1 MKKLF
6 LTLALTVLSLTAA
19 HAQFGVIGG
28 FTSSTT
34 KIAPGTN
41 WSAEIQKAPLWHAGV
56 AYKIGMGPF
65 FTLQPQL
72 TYQTKGSGVKDAA
85 RNLKSQAGFV
95 ELGLG
100 AQLGLDLLIVRP
112 YLLLEPFIGY
122 DVTPGERFSGDLAGI
137 SLTNDQIN
145 QYLKDARNK
154 FEVGFG
160 IGGGIEVMRHVQV
173 SVQWFMNVGKLYS
186 EDRLAADAVLKTFT
200 ANYKDLKNYQ
210 GLKVTVGIF
219 F

>member
-6 LTLALTVLSLTAA
+6 LTLVLALLGFTAA

-28 FTSSTT
+28 FTSSST
-34 KIAPGTN
+34 KIPSGTN
-41 WSAEIQKAPLWHAGV
+41 WSAEVKNAPLWHAGV

-72 TYQTKGSGVKDAA
+72 VYQTKGSQVNDAG

-95 ELGLG
+95 ELELS
-100 AQLGLDLLIVRP
+100 AQLGLDLLVVRP
-112 YLLLEPFIGY
+112 YILLEPFIGY
-122 DVTPGERFSGDLAGI
+122 DVNPGEILNGT
-137 SLTNDQIN
+137 LTGMSVDEVNK
-145 QYLKDARNK
+145 YLRNARNR

-160 IGGGIEVMRHVQV
+160 VGGGIEIMRHVQV
-173 SVQWFMNVGKLYS
+173 SVQWFMNAGKLFN
-186 EDRLAADAVLKTFT
+186 EDKLIADTIMQIT
-200 ANYKDLKNYQ
+200 SSNYKDLKNYQ
-210 GLKVTVGIF
+210 GLKVSVGIF

>member
-6 LTLALTVLSLTAA
+6 LTLVLALLGFTA

-28 FTSSTT
+28 FTSSST
-34 KIAPGTN
+34 KIPSGTN
-41 WSAEIQKAPLWHAGV
+41 WSAEVKNAPLWHAGV

-72 TYQTKGSGVKDAA
+72 VYQAKGSQVNDAG

-95 ELGLG
+95 ELELS
-100 AQLGLDLLIVRP
+100 AQLGLDLLVVRP
-112 YLLLEPFIGY
+112 YILLEPFIGY
-122 DVTPGERFSGDLAGI
+122 DVNPGEILNGT
-137 SLTNDQIN
+137 LTGMSVAEVNK
-145 QYLKDARNK
+145 YLRNARNR

-160 IGGGIEVMRHVQV
+160 VGGGIEIMRHVQV
-173 SVQWFMNVGKLYS
+173 SVQWFMNAGKLFN
-186 EDRLAADAVLKTFT
+186 EDKLTADTIMQIT
-200 ANYKDLKNYQ
+200 SSNYKDLKNYQ
-210 GLKVTVGIF
+210 GLKVSVGIF